1 MKLTDKIFKEMNNST
16 YYRHNIPLFLNV
28 NTNAARHSLTTDI
41 FIDDVECTTGDAM
54 IDKGMMV
61 CNSCGNIM
69 SIDDIKCSSCGDLR
83 FIVRHK
89 AR

>member
-1 MKLTDKIFKEMNNST
+1 MKLTDKIFKDMNNTT
-16 YYRHNIPLFLNV
+16 YFRNDIPLFLNV

-41 FIDDVECTTGDAM
+41 FIDDVECTTGDSM
-54 IDKGMMV
+54 IEKGIGV

-69 SIDDIKCSSCGDLR
+69 SIDDPNCSSCNDIR

-89 AR
+89 VR